1 MRKIGIIMIMTGIL
15 LLSFYFAYYFGI
27 SNKEKEE
34 IDNYI
39 TETSIIDESNISQ
52 EETNEEIIE
61 EVKQEEQKQVV
72 QKLDYKAILEIPKIN
87 LNNGLV
93 ETTKNFD
100 SINYAI
106 SIDKNSNYPNENGN
120 FILYAHSG
128 SSRIAFFK
136 NLNKVDISDNVV
148 VYYEGIK
155 YTYQITNKY
164 EIEKNGKLKVFKYE
178 GKKLITLLTCIS
190 NTNKQVVLIGEQI
203 KNEIY

>member
-39 TETSIIDESNISQ
+39 TETSIIDESNISH

-72 QKLDYKAILEIPKIN
+72 KKLDYKAILEIPKIN
-87 LNNGLV
+87 LKNGLV

-136 NLNKVDISDNVV
+136 NLNKVDISDNVI

-155 YTYQITNKY
+155 YTYKITNKY

>member
-39 TETSIIDESNISQ
+39 TETSIIDESTISQ

-87 LNNGLV
+87 LKNGLV

-136 NLNKVDISDNVV
+136 NLNKVDINDNVI

>member
-87 LNNGLV
+87 LKNGLV

>member
-39 TETSIIDESNISQ
+39 TETSIIDESNISP

-87 LNNGLV
+87 LKNGLV

-136 NLNKVDISDNVV
+136 NLNKVYINDNVI

>member
-39 TETSIIDESNISQ
+39 TETSIIDESTISQ

-87 LNNGLV
+87 LKNGLV

-136 NLNKVDISDNVV
+136 NLNKVDISDNVI

>member
-1 MRKIGIIMIMTGIL
+1 MRKIGIIMVMTGIL

-87 LNNGLV
+87 LKNGLV

-128 SSRIAFFK
+128 NSRIAFFK
-136 NLNKVDISDNVV
+136 NLNKVDINDNVI

-203 KNEIY
+203 KNEMY

>member
-87 LNNGLV
+87 LKNGLV

-136 NLNKVDISDNVV
+136 NLNKVDINDNVI
-148 VYYEGIK
+148 VYYKGNK

>member
-1 MRKIGIIMIMTGIL
+1 MRKIGIMMIMTGIL

-87 LNNGLV
+87 LKNGLV

>member
-87 LNNGLV
+87 LKNGLV

-203 KNEIY
+203 KFEIY